1 MFGSKLIWFSF
12 IVFFST
18 MVRAQPPVHES
29 LSGRPLSE
37 KSYRWEVYLDNSHL
51 YINETFGVILLIPK
65 AFSIREEFDYRTEWG
80 IRCLTTDRDLQFE
93 LTFLKGT
100 KLAEDYQYYLDWS
113 TSYKP
118 AALQQ
123 LTSTHYYLSG
133 CRYLRPS
140 SWQDAGAVIIFYR
153 KGVVLAQDV
162 IATVEISCSPEDS
175 RTKYKTLIN
184 EVINNSIKKF
194 PNNPKIRLE

>member
-12 IVFFST
+12 IVFFSA
-18 MVRAQPPVHES
+18 MVWAQPPVHES

-37 KSYRWEVYLDNSHL
+37 KSYRWDVYLNDTHL
-51 YINETFGVILLIPK
+51 YINETFGVNLLIPK
-65 AFSIREEFDYRTEWG
+65 AFSIREEFDYGTEWG
-80 IRCLTTDRDLQFE
+80 IRCLTTDRDLQFT
-93 LTFLKGT
+93 LTFHKERM
-100 KLAEDYQYYLDWS
+100 LAEDYQYCLDWS

-118 AALQQ
+118 VTLQQ

-133 CRYLRPS
+133 YRYFRPA
-140 SWQDAGAVIIFYR
+140 SWQDAGAEVIFYR
-153 KGVVLAQDV
+153 KGVVLVQDA

-175 RTKYKTLIN
+175 RTKYKTLIS

-194 PNNPKIRLE
+194 PDNPKN